1 MKVDLKQLQKVILE
15 LEKDYCKYIINTS
28 NDGDYKPISADDKTA
43 ALAFSDLLQDL
54 EECFLQFGEIYS
66 GDLDKMDKL
75 TKYNISS
82 SYVQTMRYYASFL
95 LRELDN
101 MGNYDDE
108 PFDGY
113 WYLYKAFMKLDGCCP
128 SRERRI

>member
-1 MKVDLKQLQKVILE
+1 MKVDLKQLQNVILE

-28 NDGDYKPISADDKTA
+28 NDGDYKPISADDKMA
-43 ALAFSDLLQDL
+43 ALAFADLLQDL

-75 TKYNISS
+75 TKYYISS
-82 SYVQTMRYYASFL
+82 SYVQTMRWFASFL

-101 MGNYDDE
+101 TDDE
-108 PFDGY
+108 GEQFHGY
-113 WYLYKAFMKLDGCCP
+113 NYLYWAYKELDKCCP